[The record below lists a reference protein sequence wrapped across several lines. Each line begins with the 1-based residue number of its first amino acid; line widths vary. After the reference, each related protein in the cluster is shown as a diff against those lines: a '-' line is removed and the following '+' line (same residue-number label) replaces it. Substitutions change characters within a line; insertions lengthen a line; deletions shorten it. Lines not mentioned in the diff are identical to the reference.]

1 MKSLLFSIVATV
13 LLVGCEKPQPLDI
26 SIHDA
31 AKAGNIEAVKQH
43 LAAGADVNAKNE
55 GGLTPLHPAAYEGHM
70 EIVELLIAKGADVNT
85 KDVDG
90 LTSLHF
96 AASNGHKDVVELLI
110 AEGADV
116 NAKAADGEMPLHR
129 ATVYGNKEIVELLI
143 ANDAYVKA
151 ENKYGGTPLHEATM
165 VGHKEIAELLI
176 AKGADLNVKDVDGFT
191 PVDLAKG
198 HPEIADLL
206 RKHGGKHCSIHT
218 AVEGGDIEGVKEFLA
233 TGTDVN
239 AKDDIGRTPLELAYG
254 ETADLLRKHGGKTS
268 KELKAEGK

>member
-43 LAAGADVNAKNE
+43 LAAGADVSAKNE

-90 LTSLHF
+90 
-96 AASNGHKDVVELLI
+96 
-110 AEGADV
+110 
-116 NAKAADGEMPLHR
+116 
-129 ATVYGNKEIVELLI
+129 
-143 ANDAYVKA
+143 
-151 ENKYGGTPLHEATM
+151 
-165 VGHKEIAELLI
+165 
-176 AKGADLNVKDVDGFT
+176 FT

-198 HPEIADLL
+198 HPGIADM
-206 RKHGGKHCSIHT
+206 
-218 AVEGGDIEGVKEFLA
+218 
-233 TGTDVN
+233 
-239 AKDDIGRTPLELAYG
+239 
-254 ETADLLRKHGGKTS
+254 LRKHGGKTGE
-268 KELKAEGK
+268 ELKAEGK